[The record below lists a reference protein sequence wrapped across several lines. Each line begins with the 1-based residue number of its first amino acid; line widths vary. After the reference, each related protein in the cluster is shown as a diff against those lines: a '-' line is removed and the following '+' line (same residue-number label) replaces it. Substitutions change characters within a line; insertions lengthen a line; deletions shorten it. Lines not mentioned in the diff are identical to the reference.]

1 MCETSTGL
9 SVCGCVAL
17 VTAEGFI
24 SANRSPSQKFFKHLD
39 HCSEQLFF
47 QTHEHFCVCTVTDC
61 GQTRNQVEWTSPSVK
76 QGDCFLVTGSSLN
89 LMWFLARGGKR

>member
-1 MCETSTGL
+1 MDSLRIEITNEDADGIFSVSECTVRSLLGKYCIQEVSVCKTSTGL

-17 VTAEGFI
+17 VTAEGFV

-47 QTHEHFCVCTVTDC
+47 RLINTFVFVQ
-61 GQTRNQVEWTSPSVK
+61 
-76 QGDCFLVTGSSLN
+76 
-89 LMWFLARGGKR
+89 